1 MIEIYFL
8 LYVVRSDVPSQTNIH
23 MGPRSDIFSTMTD
36 FNQLRRSFILATLLL
51 HHMISFSTGC
61 VPLAWCLSQ
70 LPLLSDSTTG
80 VCILSEV
87 GGSLTLFK
95 NITSLLFDMDSGRV
109 WWVYGL
115 IISVQSG
122 ILGMAYQLCW
132 FSKPCLHNFYCVV
145 MFQY

>member
-8 LYVVRSDVPSQTNIH
+8 LYVVRSHVPSQTNIH
-23 MGPRSDIFSTMTD
+23 MGPRSDIFCTMTD
-36 FNQLRRSFILATLLL
+36 FNQFRRSFILAPLLL

-145 MFQY
+145 MFQC